1 MKKVP
6 KTRRLPYPLPN
17 MVRSGVVSALVWS
30 ETSNSA
36 HTGSYSRKIDDF
48 EAVSAPSGAQRV
60 PGRGIAL
67 WRGLRRW
74 NHRIWSPG
82 DRT

>member
-30 ETSNSA
+30 ETSISA
-36 HTGSYSRKIDDF
+36 HTGSYSRKIDGS
-48 EAVSAPSGAQRV
+48 EAVWGVPGAQRV

-67 WRGLRRW
+67 WRGLRRLDQ
-74 NHRIWSPG
+74 RIRSPG

>member
-1 MKKVP
+1 
-6 KTRRLPYPLPN
+6 

-30 ETSNSA
+30 ETFISA

-48 EAVSAPSGAQRV
+48 EAVSGATGAQRV

-74 NHRIWSPG
+74 NHRVRSPG